1 MKELLLLNT
10 ESIINTFDNSGVFK
24 LTKPYDRQKHNFIPH
39 CLAFFAKVP
48 LVYHEPAR
56 MTSGKPKMV
65 SMSKTLAALPKDDF
79 GNKVKDLLW
88 IFKFVP
94 RGKLMSTNQ
103 GKHPEY
109 SALTPIFMYA
119 HKLYNNVC
127 YSDWD
132 RHDTRI
138 TAALGYF
145 LEAAHAHSMYNKVAP
160 QFDDIN
166 TLRKA
171 KVYDKKY
178 TDWPGRLVHVEGLDS
193 TGEYEDGEDDTIEY
207 GKEILIMTL
216 QFWVANAAVRDTKAN
231 LLDIYQFG
239 RVPKALDAIAP
250 KASVN
255 RGEEI

>member
-10 ESIINTFDNSGVFK
+10 ESIINTFDKSGVFK

-48 LVYHEPAR
+48 LVYHAPVI
-56 MTSGKPKMV
+56 MTCGKPKMV
-65 SMSKTLAALPKDDF
+65 SMSKTLAALPKDEF
-79 GNKVKDLLW
+79 GKKVIDLLW

-94 RGKLMSTNQ
+94 RGKLMVPNQ
-103 GKHPEY
+103 GKRPEY

-119 HKLYNNVC
+119 HKLYNNIC

-132 RHDTRI
+132 KDDSRI

-145 LEAAHAHSMYNKVAP
+145 LEAAHAHYKYNPVAP
-160 QFDDIN
+160 IFDSIE
-166 TLRKA
+166 TFRKA
-171 KVYDKKY
+171 KVNGKKY
-178 TDWPGRLVHVEGLDS
+178 TDWPSHLSHVEGVDF
-193 TGEYEDGEDDTIEY
+193 TGEYDGEQETIEY

-216 QFWVANAAVRDTKAN
+216 QLWVANAAVRDTKAN

-250 KASVN
+250 KATIN
-255 RGEEI
+255 RGNEI